1 MLSVGRALMTACA
14 GGPLAPGCV
23 AATTELALG
32 ATSEY
37 TGVSTVG
44 MTAAGTTAM
53 ASRLAKSASSATDVA
68 AVVREARAVVG
79 EAKAIESAR
88 LLNNFYREGA
98 PPDLIQKTYNAAAVN
113 STHNT
118 SASEVILGRYI
129 AGSADTYDE
138 VAKARGATYFSMSDW
153 NSVQGQL
160 GKENMWEI
168 NKAFLDQQIAQ
179 SKRLLF
185 TQDPRLADPKSYT
198 YKEFEHLM
206 SSGYKIVKEG
216 SLYVASKR

>member
-1 MLSVGRALMTACA
+1 
-14 GGPLAPGCV
+14 
-23 AATTELALG
+23 
-32 ATSEY
+32 
-37 TGVSTVG
+37 
-44 MTAAGTTAM
+44 M

-129 AGSADTYDE
+129 AGSADSYDE

-179 SKRLLF
+179 GKSFVF
-185 TQDPRLADPKSYT
+185 TSNPASAPVGSYT
-198 YKEFEHLM
+198 NLEMTHILN
-206 SSGYKIVKEG
+206 SGYKIQPTVGEYFNAVK
-216 SLYVASKR
+216 K

>member
-1 MLSVGRALMTACA
+1 
-14 GGPLAPGCV
+14 
-23 AATTELALG
+23 
-32 ATSEY
+32 
-37 TGVSTVG
+37 
-44 MTAAGTTAM
+44 
-53 ASRLAKSASSATDVA
+53 
-68 AVVREARAVVG
+68 
-79 EAKAIESAR
+79 
-88 LLNNFYREGA
+88 LNNFYREGA

-129 AGSADTYDE
+129 AGSADSYDE

-179 SKRLLF
+179 GKSFVF
-185 TQDPRLADPKSYT
+185 TSNPASAPVGSYT
-198 YKEFEHLM
+198 NLEMTHF
-206 SSGYKIVKEG
+206 
-216 SLYVASKR
+216 